1 MKCFLPL
8 IQAGESFSIAVKE
21 TCYIRAL
28 MLQAALPAF
37 VSPLTAAST
46 AGSGIAWLYSTFKA
60 QQLPTTLLLLRFI
73 TSDRQL

>member
-1 MKCFLPL
+1 
-8 IQAGESFSIAVKE
+8 
-21 TCYIRAL
+21 

-37 VSPLTAAST
+37 ASTLLQAEHSAAST

-60 QQLPTTLLLLRFI
+60 QQLPTTLLLLLRFI